1 MWLMVS
7 GRWLVARTPCL
18 RTLSLWGASG
28 VGRLLIRPI
37 CATSGCP
44 ILRNCLTSGET
55 FAPCRGFAPSCSSV
69 CPSILSLTVEP
80 VDPHRQYRRSRGR
93 LRPRSA
99 FSRHRLYLQ
108 PREGRASA
116 RPGKLRLAGTAS
128 AHPSFRCTVSFPR
141 RTCTRL
147 TVQTVGG
154 ERGAGTWSPPS
165 QAVTFSI
172 VRIAGYT
179 A

>member
-1 MWLMVS
+1 MIRPGREMSIGIQWLVVCGLWLMVC
-7 GRWLVARTPCL
+7 GWWLVARTPCL

-116 RPGKLRLAGTAS
+116 RPGKLRQAGTLAPPFVS
-128 AHPSFRCTVSFPR
+128 LYRELSPAHLHTADG
-141 RTCTRL
+141 TD
-147 TVQTVGG
+147 GG
-154 ERGAGTWSPPS
+154 W
-165 QAVTFSI
+165 
-172 VRIAGYT
+172 
-179 A
+179 